1 MRRVLIAGVLGAA
14 VTSAVLATSA
24 SAGRGPFAPEDCEKP
39 EVQPERIVI
48 SCADEGIFVDSITWS
63 KWGNRRATGQGTLNV
78 NTCKP
83 NCAEGNFKQYPANLT
98 LKKVRTRKCG
108 GKNVPMF
115 LKLLLAFPQ
124 NEPKSADEL
133 SKNKMSCGG

>member
-1 MRRVLIAGVLGAA
+1 MAGALGAVVMSGVL
-14 VTSAVLATSA
+14 VTSA
-24 SAGRGPFAPEDCEKP
+24 SAARGPFAPEDCSKP
-39 EVQPERIVI
+39 KVRPDRIVI
-48 SCADEGIFVDSITWS
+48 SCADEGIFVDSITWIS
-63 KWGNRRATGQGTLNV
+63 WGNRTAAGQGTLNV
-78 NTCKP
+78 NTCRP

-133 SKNKMSCGG
+133 GKNTMSCGG